1 MVPMTYMPK
10 FAAAEEACISTHL
23 VGQPACGYFRLIP
36 FMKVMSSY
44 GYAKA
49 IGTLY
54 FQNAAA
60 ENPKMR
66 IVAASP
72 GSTHSTS
79 AANGVPTI
87 MQYMGMHTQMWLMSF
102 VGMSHAPS
110 VAAQRYVDVLLRA
123 DKAPSGTFLA
133 SSGVYEGEL
142 VDQAP
147 WYPQLW
153 ACKELQQAAAA
164 AVKKAITQQPLW

>member
-1 MVPMTYMPK
+1 
-10 FAAAEEACISTHL
+10 
-23 VGQPACGYFRLIP
+23 
-36 FMKVMSSY
+36 MKVMTSY
-44 GYAKA
+44 GFAKA

-79 AANGVPTI
+79 AANGTPTI
-87 MQYMGMHTQMWLMSF
+87 MQYFGMHTQMWLMSF
-102 VGMSHAPS
+102 FGMSHAPP
-110 VAAQRYVDVLLRA
+110 VAAQRYMDVLLTPDNLK

-133 SSGVYEGEL
+133 GSGTFGGHL

-153 ACKELQQAAAA
+153 TNKKLQQAAGFPTLESQRSRFQAWE
-164 AVKKAITQQPLW
+164 IQQLLCHPMTFHSRHLDSPGIH